1 MKLSLLPRRYG
12 VLFILLLLGTCVRA
26 QSSFKGQV
34 QDAEGMAVP
43 YANVA
48 LYPTGETTLVKVETT
63 DDSGVFQITQVADG
77 TYDLVVTYL
86 GAPDL
91 RKEGLEAKGQAVD
104 LGVLAMA
111 PAAVE
116 LEAATVTATRALVEV
131 KPDRTVFNVQ
141 GTINAVGQTGL
152 DLLRKAP
159 GVTVDNNDN
168 INVLSRS
175 GVLVYVDGKRLPLA
189 GADLS
194 NYLSSLTA
202 EQIDRI
208 DIITNPG
215 AKYEAEGNAGIIDI
229 RLKKAENEGTNG
241 TANYSVTQ
249 GRYNRMNGSVSGN
262 YRNKNLNAFGQ
273 LGAVRGRNYF
283 NIDADTEQNG
293 LRLVETMRNINAWEN
308 VNFRAG
314 TNFFVAPN
322 H

>member
-1 MKLSLLPRRYG
+1 MKLASPPFRNG
-12 VLFILLLLGTCVRA
+12 FICLLLLLGTYVSA
-26 QSSFKGQV
+26 QGSFKGQV
-34 QDAEGMAVP
+34 QDADGAAVP
-43 YANVA
+43 FANVA
-48 LYPTGETTLVKVETT
+48 LYAAGETKLVKVETT
-63 DDSGVFQITQVADG
+63 DDAGVFQITQVTDG
-77 TYDLVVTYL
+77 SYDLVVTYL

-91 RKEGLEAKGQAVD
+91 RKEGLTANGEPVD

-116 LEAATVTATRALVEV
+116 LEQATVTATRALVEV

-168 INVLSRS
+168 INVLSRA

-189 GADLS
+189 GDDLA
-194 NYLSSLTA
+194 NYLRSLTA
-202 EQIDRI
+202 EQIDRF

-229 RLKKAENEGTNG
+229 RLKKAENEGTSG
-241 TANYSVTQ
+241 TANYTVTQ

-273 LGAVRGRNYF
+273 LGAVKGDNF
-283 NIDADTEQNG
+283 NNID
-293 LRLVETMRNINAWEN
+293 
-308 VNFRAG
+308 
-314 TNFFVAPN
+314 
-322 H
+322 